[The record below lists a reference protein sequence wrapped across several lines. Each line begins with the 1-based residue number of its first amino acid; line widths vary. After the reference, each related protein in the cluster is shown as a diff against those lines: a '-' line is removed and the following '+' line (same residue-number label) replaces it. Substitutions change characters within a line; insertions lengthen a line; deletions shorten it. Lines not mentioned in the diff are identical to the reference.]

1 MTALFGPSGA
11 GKTTIINMLSG
22 LELPDHGKITLN
34 GDTLFDSD
42 LGIDVSPHKR
52 RIGYVFQE
60 DRLFPHKKVLGNL
73 KYGMSRG
80 DQDKEIISLD
90 AVIDLLGIENLLE
103 RSPLTLSGGE

>member
-1 MTALFGPSGA
+1 MSFLSAQLQKKFSSSTISGGFSTSGSVTALFGPSGA

-80 DQDKEIISLD
+80 D
-90 AVIDLLGIENLLE
+90 
-103 RSPLTLSGGE
+103 